1 MTVFSLPAGRGD
13 DGFLPLPGGEG
24 RGEGHLRSQSNVSIA
39 FGQVTGTTMTNLKKR
54 ERAKTNA
61 SLISMVQRFSD
72 ITIMFGG
79 LWVVCKLNALPFFYM
94 HLLMALITL
103 VVFQM
108 IGGMTDFYRSW
119 RGVKITTELVLLL
132 QNWTLSLI
140 FSAGLMAF
148 NADFDNT
155 FRVFFA
161 WYVLSSV
168 GLVVCRALIRYMA
181 GWLRHHGYNTRRV
194 AVAGDLA
201 VGQMLLDS
209 FRNEPWLGFEV
220 VGVYHDPKPGG
231 VTTDW
236 AGNFDQLLDD
246 AKASKIHNVYIAM
259 PMGEEP
265 GIRKLVRELADTT
278 CSVILIPDVFTF
290 NILHSRIEEM
300 NGIPVVP
307 LYDTPLSGMNRIL
320 KRVEDIILSSMILL
334 LISPVL
340 LCISAA
346 VKISSPGPVIFR
358 QTRYGM
364 DGKPIMVWKFRSMKV
379 MENASVVTQA
389 TQNDPRVTR
398 VGNFLRR
405 TSLDELPQFINVLTG
420 GMSIV
425 GPRPHAVAH
434 NEQYRSLIQGYMLR
448 HKVKPG
454 ITGWAQINGW
464 RGETD
469 TLEKMEKRVEFD
481 LEYIREWSLWF
492 DIKIVFLTI
501 FKGFVNKAAY

>member
-1 MTVFSLPAGRGD
+1 MTT
-13 DGFLPLPGGEG
+13 
-24 RGEGHLRSQSNVSIA
+24 LR
-39 FGQVTGTTMTNLKKR
+39 KR

-72 ITIMFGG
+72 ITIMVSG
-79 LWVVCKLNALPFFYM
+79 LWVVCKGAGLPFTYT
-94 HLLMALITL
+94 HQLMVLITL

-119 RGVKITTELVLLL
+119 RGVRITTELLLLL
-132 QNWTLSLI
+132 QNWTLALI
-140 FSAGLMAF
+140 FTAGVLAF
-148 NADFDNT
+148 NDDFNNS
-155 FRVFFA
+155 VSLWLG
-161 WYVLSSV
+161 WYVLSTC
-168 GLVVCRALIRYMA
+168 GMIGCRTFIRFGV
-181 GWLRHHGYNTRRV
+181 GWLRHRGYNVRTV
-194 AVAGDLA
+194 AVAGDMPA
-201 VGQMLLDS
+201 GQALLDS
-209 FRNEPWLGFEV
+209 FRNQPWLGFDV
-220 VGVYHDPKPGG
+220 LGSYHDAKPGG
-231 VTTDW
+231 VTADW
-236 AGNFDQLLDD
+236 AGNYEQLLDD
-246 AKASKIHNVYIAM
+246 ARGGKIHNVYIALSM
-259 PMGEEP
+259 QDEVR
-265 GIRKLVRELADTT
+265 IKDLVRDLADTT

-290 NILHSRIEEM
+290 NILHSRIDEV
-300 NGIPVVP
+300 NGVPVVP
-307 LYDTPLSGMNRIL
+307 LYDTPLSGLNRVI
-320 KRVEDIILSSMILL
+320 KRLEDIVLSSLILL

-340 LCISAA
+340 LCISLA
-346 VKISSPGPVIFR
+346 VKFTSPGPIIFR

-364 DGKPIMVWKFRSMKV
+364 DGIPIKVWKFRSMKV
-379 MENASVVTQA
+379 MENDAVVTQA
-389 TQNDPRVTR
+389 TQNDPRVTP

-434 NEQYRSLIQGYMLR
+434 NEQYRQLIEGYMLR

-492 DIKIVFLTI
+492 DIRIVFLTV

>member
-1 MTVFSLPAGRGD
+1 MTT
-13 DGFLPLPGGEG
+13 
-24 RGEGHLRSQSNVSIA
+24 LR
-39 FGQVTGTTMTNLKKR
+39 KR

-72 ITIMFGG
+72 ITIMVGG
-79 LWVVCKLNALPFFYM
+79 LWVVCKGAALPFLYM

-119 RGVKITTELVLLL
+119 RGVRISTELLLLL
-132 QNWTLSLI
+132 QNWTLSLV
-140 FSAGLMAF
+140 FSAGLLAF
-148 NADFDNT
+148 NDDFNNS
-155 FRVFFA
+155 FGIWLA
-161 WYVLSSV
+161 WYLLSTT
-168 GLVVCRALIRYMA
+168 GMVVSRAFIRSGA
-181 GWLRHHGYNTRRV
+181 GWLRNQGYNTRRV
-194 AVAGDLA
+194 AVAGDLP
-201 VGQMLLDS
+201 VGQALLDS
-209 FRNEPWLGFEV
+209 FRNQPWLGYEV
-220 VGVYHDPKPGG
+220 IGTYHDPKPGG
-231 VTTDW
+231 VGADW
-236 AGNFDQLLDD
+236 AGNTQQLLED
-246 AKASKIHNVYIAM
+246 ARAGKIHNVYIAM
-259 PMGEEP
+259 PMRDESC
-265 GIRKLVRELADTT
+265 IKKLVRDLADTT

-290 NILHSRIEEM
+290 NILHSRVEEV
-300 NGIPVVP
+300 NGVPVVP
-307 LYDTPLSGMNRIL
+307 LYDTPLSGTNRVL
-320 KRVEDIILSSMILL
+320 KRLEDIVLSAFILL

-340 LCISAA
+340 CAIALA
-346 VKISSPGPVIFR
+346 VKLSSPGPIIFR

-364 DGKPIMVWKFRSMKV
+364 DGKPIMVWKFRSMRV
-379 MENASVVTQA
+379 MENDKVVTQA
-389 TQNDPRVTR
+389 TQNDPRVTK

-434 NEQYRSLIQGYMLR
+434 NEQYRPLILGYMLR

-469 TLEKMEKRVEFD
+469 TLEKMEKRIEFD

-492 DIKIVFLTI
+492 DIKIVFLTV